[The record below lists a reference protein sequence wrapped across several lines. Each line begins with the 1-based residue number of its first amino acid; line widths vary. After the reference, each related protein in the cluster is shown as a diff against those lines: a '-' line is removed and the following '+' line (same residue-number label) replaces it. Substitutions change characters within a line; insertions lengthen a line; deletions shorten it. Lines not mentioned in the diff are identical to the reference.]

1 MDRSSRAGP
10 SRSVTTTRIRL
21 FLSGSTTSTSWPAN
35 GPEYTRTRAPGT
47 NCTDTASRHH
57 GGTSTA
63 SCTCVMAGL
72 LPRLLPLGASTWHDT
87 EPHPFGRHRRWLPGR
102 RANPRP
108 IGGAMRT
115 NGDGRPGRPLRR
127 GCANACSI
135 GRSPDRPLKVV
146 IPAAVPEHPTFSPQ
160 PESIAVMRRRPA
172 CARHVAMRSALD
184 RRRTVGPFS

>member
-87 EPHPFGRHRRWLPGR
+87 EPHPFDA
-102 RANPRP
+102 RARSVPDRGAGGGDWRSPPVTMLAGPRP
-108 IGGAMRT
+108 GGTLFVAVASGGVFQAGYAGSIPVTRST
-115 NGDGRPGRPLRR
+115 ALLLVSGPRHGIPL
-127 GCANACSI
+127 AS
-135 GRSPDRPLKVV
+135 S
-146 IPAAVPEHPTFSPQ
+146 
-160 PESIAVMRRRPA
+160 
-172 CARHVAMRSALD
+172 
-184 RRRTVGPFS
+184 GP